1 MFVSVTFVIKVCWF
15 WQGHLFAFL
24 SCWQFWHNLWF
35 QILICGFKLARTY
48 ENITGY
54 IIFNTMVNPESSHV
68 RMGWI
73 SVISVDFS
81 VISVDFSVISV
92 DSSVIS
98 VDSKWFQLI
107 PVWFQISLLWNHTAV
122 WFQISPLGNHTLNME
137 SNWNHPESTEI
148 TLNQLKSCWI
158 KLKSNLMIQGF
169 NPCIKRKSHCKLVR
183 FFLNLFY
190 QLVGRCILLNH
201 HEWRECNDRN

>member
-1 MFVSVTFVIKVCWF
+1 MWIESGSIREPAHSSLLRWNVHKKFIHVCRVVSISNFM
-15 WQGHLFAFL
+15 
-24 SCWQFWHNLWF
+24 
-35 QILICGFKLARTY
+35 Y
-48 ENITGY
+48 
-54 IIFNTMVNPESSHV
+54 NTMVNPESSHV

-73 SVISVDFS
+73 S

-122 WFQISPLGNHTLNME
+122 WFQISLLWNHTAVWFQISPLWNHTLNME

-148 TLNQLKSCWI
+148 TLNQLKSTWNHPESTEIMLNQTEI
-158 KLKSNLMIQGF
+158 KPNDSGF
-169 NPCIKRKSHCKLVR
+169 
-183 FFLNLFY
+183 
-190 QLVGRCILLNH
+190 
-201 HEWRECNDRN
+201 